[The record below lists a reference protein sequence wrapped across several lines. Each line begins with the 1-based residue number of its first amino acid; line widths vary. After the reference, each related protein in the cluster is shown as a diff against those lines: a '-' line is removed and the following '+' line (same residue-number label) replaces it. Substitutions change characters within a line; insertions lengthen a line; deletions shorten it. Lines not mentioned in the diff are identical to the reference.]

1 MEFDIENALRKY
13 LPLEGTEQAFRYI
26 YEQGIPFSEVD
37 ATSPQIMECLQKHD
51 VFADMGGFWE
61 IVHSMQDSA
70 ALPNTSFF
78 RPEQN
83 IAIMRHP
90 RYMPEILHT
99 HQNFFE
105 IQCVLSGEIRQSIGG
120 VPIVLHGGDF
130 CFVAPNALHSPSVA
144 DDNTIMVNILIRVE
158 TLRTIISRSYSNEK
172 DIITDFCIRILYGK
186 TVQPML
192 VWRTEVDSK
201 PIRVVLDMMEQFEVD
216 SPLTDKLL
224 CSMMEIL
231 FIYLLR
237 DHKDN
242 FTVGK
247 PLRKNDTSVLN
258 IMRYAQNNY
267 ATISLSALAKHFN
280 YSETYLSHLI
290 KSYYGRT
297 FQEMMMEYRL
307 QNAAKLLSQT
317 NATITEI
324 LDTIG
329 YSEKSHF
336 FRAFKKLYGVTPQ
349 TYRRTNQPSTATVG
363 INIQGALKSDRNEE
377 PTCPSEDYSVSGE

>member
-1 MEFDIENALRKY
+1 MKLEMESILSRYF
-13 LPLEGTEQAFRYI
+13 PLEGTELAFRYI
-26 YEQGIPFSEVD
+26 YEKGIPFSEVD
-37 ATSPQIMECLQKHD
+37 MASPEIAACLQKPD
-51 VFADMGGFWE
+51 TFADTGGFEE
-61 IVHSMQDSA
+61 IARSMRDSDS
-70 ALPNTSFF
+70 LPDSFF
-78 RPEQN
+78 FQTGQN
-83 IAIMRHP
+83 IVVMRHP

-120 VPIVLHGGDF
+120 VPIILHSGDF

-144 DDNTIMVNILIRVE
+144 DDNTIMVNILIRVK
-158 TLRTIISRSYSNEK
+158 TLQTIVSRSYSDG
-172 DIITDFCIRILYGK
+172 DIITDFCMRILYGK

-192 VWRTEVDSK
+192 VWRTGAASR
-201 PIRVVLDMMEQFEVD
+201 PMRVVLDMMEQFKVD

-224 CSMMEIL
+224 CSMMEVL

-242 FTVGK
+242 FSVGR

-267 ATISLSALAKHFN
+267 ASISLRALAKHFN

-290 KSYYGRT
+290 KSYYGRS
-297 FQEMMMEYRL
+297 FQEMMTEYRL
-307 QNAAKLLSQT
+307 QTAAKLLQQS
-317 NATITEI
+317 NASIAEI
-324 LDTIG
+324 LDVIG

-336 FRAFKKLYGVTPQ
+336 FRAFKKYYGVTPQ
-349 TYRRTNQPSTATVG
+349 GYRRSSQARIT
-363 INIQGALKSDRNEE
+363 
-377 PTCPSEDYSVSGE
+377 